1 MSQSTLFDL
10 PSTTDGIPSHKLPT
24 NLTTRNHAVHRWMNF
39 TAGYSP
45 EFVLQCLNRD
55 GVDGGSVVD
64 PFSGM
69 GTTLVAANSVGLDA
83 VGFDPHPHAAM
94 MCRAKTQS
102 RSIEAVDR
110 IERVLESLRPMTT
123 VDDLWNEG
131 QLKFLGK
138 LIDAEQLGYL
148 ASARMLESEI
158 ADEDRPLYRLVVTRL
173 LESASG
179 SATDGI
185 YKAPTSK
192 KRARA
197 VLESYPR
204 VLDELREDM
213 RLMSDGWGTSVVHE
227 ASSEKMPQ
235 IASGSISQ
243 VITSPPYLNN
253 FDFAEMTRMEFYFWG
268 YAGSW
273 GEITKNVRAKLVVNT
288 TTAPTE
294 MKKAQDA
301 WRSQLSF
308 AMADVCQKYVDA
320 LAGARAEKSRS
331 KDYDRLVYPYFAQMQ
346 QVIRE
351 SYRVLMP
358 GSSMDLVVS
367 DAALYGVHIHTEDVL
382 RQIMLEV
389 GFESAEVVRL
399 RDRGDRWVLSK
410 RTGSKDPLGEFLIT
424 ARKG

>member
-1 MSQSTLFDL
+1 VSQSKLFDL

-45 EFVLQCLNRD
+45 EFVLQCLDRD
-55 GVDGGSVVD
+55 GVDGGRVLD

-83 VGFDPHPHAAM
+83 IGFDPHPHAAM

-102 RSIEAVDR
+102 RSIKAVDR
-110 IERVLESLRPMTT
+110 IERVLESLRPMIT

-131 QLKFLGK
+131 QVKFLGK

-192 KRARA
+192 KRARP

-213 RLMSDGWGTSVVHE
+213 RLMSDGWGISVVHE

-235 IASGSISQ
+235 IASSSISQ

-273 GEITKNVRAKLVVNT
+273 GEITKNVRTKLVVNT

-294 MKKAQDA
+294 MKKAQDV
-301 WRSQLSF
+301 WRRQLSF
-308 AMADVCQKYVDA
+308 AMADVCQEYVDA

-399 RDRGDRWVLSK
+399 RNRGDRWVLSK
-410 RTGSKDPLGEFLIT
+410 RTGSKDPLGEFHIT